1 MSMDVGS
8 KSVRSDIN
16 VTPLVDVV
24 LVLLIIFMVITPML
38 QRGKPVTLPDA
49 KYVSTLGKG
58 GDPILLSVTKDGRVW
73 LDGELHS
80 KQGLK
85 DEEIAPEVTLE
96 IQARPTVPIMVKI
109 DRDLEYK
116 RVREVV
122 LEVSKTHVMGVSL
135 AASKI
140 EEREPAGGAGKGA
153 AAGQGGAEQK
163 SEGK

>member
-49 KYVSTLGKG
+49 RHVSTLGKG
-58 GDPILLSVTKDGRVW
+58 GDPILLSVTKDGRAW
-73 LDGELHS
+73 LDGEVHT
-80 KQGLK
+80 KQELK
-85 DEEIAPEVTLE
+85 DEQIEGELNLE
-96 IQARPTVPIMVKI
+96 LQAKPGVPIMVKV
-109 DRDLEYK
+109 DRDVEYK
-116 RVREVV
+116 RVRQVV

-135 AASKI
+135 AASKV
-140 EEREPAGGAGKGA
+140 EEKSTGAGKG
-153 AAGQGGAEQK
+153 
-163 SEGK
+163 GK

>member
-38 QRGKPVTLPDA
+38 QRGKPVTLPEA
-49 KYVSTLGKG
+49 KHVSTLGKG

-73 LDGELHS
+73 LDGDAHT
-80 KQGLK
+80 KQELK
-85 DEEIAPEVTLE
+85 DEQIEQELNIELQVKPG
-96 IQARPTVPIMVKI
+96 VPIMVKV
-109 DRDLEYK
+109 DRDVEYK
-116 RVREVV
+116 RVRQVV

-135 AASKI
+135 AASKV
-140 EEREPAGGAGKGA
+140 EEKSSAGGEKGGK
-153 AAGQGGAEQK
+153 
-163 SEGK
+163 

>member
-24 LVLLIIFMVITPML
+24 LVLLLIFMVIPPML

-49 KYVSTLGKG
+49 KHVSALGKG
-58 GDPILLSVTKDGRVW
+58 GDPILLSITKDGRVW
-73 LDGELHS
+73 LDGEAHS
-80 KQGLK
+80 KQELK
-85 DEEIAPEVTLE
+85 DEEIAPE
-96 IQARPTVPIMVKI
+96 IQIELQLRPTVPIMVKV
-109 DRDLEYK
+109 DRDLDYK

-140 EEREPAGGAGKGA
+140 DD
-153 AAGQGGAEQK
+153 K
-163 SEGK
+163 SEGAPEGAAPKPEGK

>member
-58 GDPILLSVTKDGRVW
+58 GDPILLSITKDGRVW
-73 LDGELHS
+73 LDGEAHS
-80 KQGLK
+80 KQELK
-85 DEEIAPEVTLE
+85 DDQIASE
-96 IQARPTVPIMVKI
+96 IQVELQLRPTVPIMVKV

-140 EEREPAGGAGKGA
+140 DDKSEAGAARPAGA
-153 AAGQGGAEQK
+153 ATPNA
-163 SEGK
+163 EGK

>member
-49 KYVSTLGKG
+49 KHVSTLGKG

-80 KQGLK
+80 KAELK
-85 DEEIAPEVTLE
+85 DPQIAEEINLE
-96 IQARPTVPIMVKI
+96 IQARPGIPIMVKV
-109 DRDLEYK
+109 DRDVEYK

-122 LEVSKTHVMGVSL
+122 LEVSKTHVLGVSL

-140 EEREPAGGAGKGA
+140 DD
-153 AAGQGGAEQK
+153 K
-163 SEGK
+163 SEKGGGK

>member
-38 QRGKPVTLPDA
+38 QRGKPVTLPEA

-58 GDPILLSVTKDGRVW
+58 GDPILLSVTKDGRTW
-73 LDGELHS
+73 LDGEVHT
-80 KQGLK
+80 KQELK
-85 DEEIAPEVTLE
+85 DEQIEPELNLE
-96 IQARPTVPIMVKI
+96 LQARPGVPIMVKV
-109 DRDLEYK
+109 DRDVEYK
-116 RVREVV
+116 RVRQVV

-140 EEREPAGGAGKGA
+140 EEKSSGGEKGGK
-153 AAGQGGAEQK
+153 
-163 SEGK
+163 

>member
-49 KYVSTLGKG
+49 KHVSTLGKG

-80 KQGLK
+80 KTELK
-85 DEEIAPEVTLE
+85 DPQIADEINLE
-96 IQARPTVPIMVKI
+96 IQARPGVPIMVKV
-109 DRDLEYK
+109 DREVEYK

-122 LEVSKTHVMGVSL
+122 LEVSKTHVLGVSL

-140 EEREPAGGAGKGA
+140 DDKSKAGGK
-153 AAGQGGAEQK
+153 
-163 SEGK
+163 

>member
-49 KYVSTLGKG
+49 KHVSTLGKG

-73 LDGELHS
+73 LDGEAHT
-80 KQGLK
+80 KQELK
-85 DEEIAPEVTLE
+85 DEQIEQELNIELQVKPG
-96 IQARPTVPIMVKI
+96 VPIMVKV
-109 DRDLEYK
+109 DRDVEYK
-116 RVREVV
+116 RVRQVV

-135 AASKI
+135 AASKM
-140 EEREPAGGAGKGA
+140 EEKSPSAAEKGGK
-153 AAGQGGAEQK
+153 
-163 SEGK
+163 

>member
-49 KYVSTLGKG
+49 KHVSTLGKG
-58 GDPILLSVTKDGRVW
+58 GDPILLSVTKDGKVW
-73 LDGELHS
+73 LDGEVHS
-80 KQGLK
+80 KQQLQ
-85 DEEIAPEVTLE
+85 DNEIATEINLE
-96 IQARPTVPIMVKI
+96 IQARPSVPIMVKI
-109 DRDLEYK
+109 DRDVEYK

-122 LEVSKTHVMGVSL
+122 LEVSKTHVMGISL

-140 EEREPAGGAGKGA
+140 DD
-153 AAGQGGAEQK
+153 K
-163 SEGK
+163 SEGAPSKPEGK

>member
-38 QRGKPVTLPDA
+38 QRGKPVTLPEA
-49 KYVSTLGKG
+49 KHVSTLGKG

-73 LDGELHS
+73 LDGDAHT
-80 KQGLK
+80 KQEVK
-85 DEEIAPEVTLE
+85 DEQIVQELNIELQVKPG
-96 IQARPTVPIMVKI
+96 VPIMVKV
-109 DRDLEYK
+109 DRDVEY
-116 RVREVV
+116 RRGRQVV

-135 AASKI
+135 AASKV
-140 EEREPAGGAGKGA
+140 EEKSPAGGEKGGK
-153 AAGQGGAEQK
+153 
-163 SEGK
+163 

>member
-49 KYVSTLGKG
+49 KHVSTLGKG

-73 LDGELHS
+73 LDGEVHS
-80 KQGLK
+80 KQELK
-85 DEEIAPEVTLE
+85 DLDISTEVNLE

-109 DRDLEYK
+109 DRDVEYK

-135 AASKI
+135 AAAKL
-140 EEREPAGGAGKGA
+140 EDKTEQGAPKGA
-153 AAGQGGAEQK
+153 K
-163 SEGK
+163 PEGK

>member
-1 MSMDVGS
+1 MDVGS

-49 KYVSTLGKG
+49 KHVSTLGKG
-58 GDPILLSVTKDGRVW
+58 GDPILLSITKDGRVW
-73 LDGELHS
+73 LDKVE
-80 KQGLK
+80 LK
-85 DEEIAPEVTLE
+85 DLDIASELQVAM
-96 IQARPTVPIMVKI
+96 QATPTVPVMVKI
-109 DRDLEYK
+109 DRDVEYK

-122 LEVSKTHVMGVSL
+122 LEVSKTHVLGVSL

-140 EEREPAGGAGKGA
+140 DD
-153 AAGQGGAEQK
+153 K
-163 SEGK
+163 SEKGGEK

>member
-24 LVLLIIFMVITPML
+24 LVLLIIFMVITPLL

-49 KYVSTLGKG
+49 KHVSTLGKG

-73 LDGELHS
+73 LDGELHT
-80 KQGLK
+80 KQELK
-85 DEEIAPEVTLE
+85 DPQIAEEINLE
-96 IQARPTVPIMVKI
+96 IQARPGIPIMVKV
-109 DRDLEYK
+109 DREVEYK

-122 LEVSKTHVMGVSL
+122 LEVSKTHVLGVSL
-135 AASKI
+135 AASKLDDKS
-140 EEREPAGGAGKGA
+140 EKAGGK
-153 AAGQGGAEQK
+153 
-163 SEGK
+163 

>member
-38 QRGKPVTLPDA
+38 QRGKPVTLPEA
-49 KYVSTLGKG
+49 KHVSTLGKG

-73 LDGELHS
+73 LDGEVHT
-80 KQGLK
+80 KQEVK
-85 DEEIAPEVTLE
+85 DEQIEQELNLE
-96 IQARPTVPIMVKI
+96 LQARPGVPIMVKV
-109 DRDLEYK
+109 DRDVEYR
-116 RVREVV
+116 RVRQVV

-135 AASKI
+135 AASKL
-140 EEREPAGGAGKGA
+140 EEKSSGGEKGD
-153 AAGQGGAEQK
+153 K
-163 SEGK
+163 

>member
-49 KYVSTLGKG
+49 KHVSTLGKG

-80 KQGLK
+80 KQELK
-85 DEEIAPEVTLE
+85 DPQIAEEINLE
-96 IQARPTVPIMVKI
+96 IQARPGIPIMVKV
-109 DRDLEYK
+109 DRDVEYK

-122 LEVSKTHVMGVSL
+122 LEVSKTHVLGVSL

-140 EEREPAGGAGKGA
+140 DD
-153 AAGQGGAEQK
+153 K
-163 SEGK
+163 SEKGEGK